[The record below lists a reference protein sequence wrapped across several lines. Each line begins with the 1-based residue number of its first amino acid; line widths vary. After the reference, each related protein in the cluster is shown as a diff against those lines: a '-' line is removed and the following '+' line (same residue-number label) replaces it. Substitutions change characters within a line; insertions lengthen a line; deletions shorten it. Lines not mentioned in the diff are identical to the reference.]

1 VDWVNELPELE
12 SLEGETLE
20 GLRHECTVVLIPE
33 LESEAE
39 AVAYLES
46 NYEEL
51 FEQELSAWSL
61 DRALWPD
68 GRDLGMFRG
77 WFEIVFPWM
86 VLDAVEGEIEEVEYV
101 IESEADA
108 S

>member
-1 VDWVNELPELE
+1 
-12 SLEGETLE
+12 
-20 GLRHECTVVLIPE
+20 VVLIPE

-51 FEQELSAWSL
+51 FEHELSAWSL
-61 DRALWPD
+61 DRALWPG

-77 WFEIVFPWM
+77 G
-86 VLDAVEGEIEEVEYV
+86 LR
-101 IESEADA
+101 
-108 S
+108 